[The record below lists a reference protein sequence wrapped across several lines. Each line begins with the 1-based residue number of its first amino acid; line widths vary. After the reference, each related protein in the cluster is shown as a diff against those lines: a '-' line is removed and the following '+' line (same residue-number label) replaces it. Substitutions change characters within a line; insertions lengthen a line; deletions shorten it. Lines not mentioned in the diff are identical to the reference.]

1 MRRAFTLIEVLVV
14 IAIVALLVSLALPAL
29 ASARESS
36 RQVVCQSNL
45 RSVYTIIRAY
55 ADTHKGFSP
64 ALGQPYAAPPNWALV
79 VQQSA
84 GLAGASGSEL
94 YAAGSVLSCPTSR
107 SLYQLPMTRCYAIN
121 ATGHA
126 GQPGDPDNFDTAA
139 RPAFLRLDLADRPWE
154 RPLMVDS
161 QQTPSQ
167 ADQPPSTRTWSVL
180 DFRQEAHR
188 TGRLAVLHAKGT
200 RFSVVYLDGHAG
212 TRGDVPDL
220 WHEPLP

>member
-1 MRRAFTLIEVLVV
+1 MRRGFTLIEVLVV

-36 RQVVCQSNL
+36 RSVVCQSNL
-45 RSVYTIIRAY
+45 RGIYAIVRAY
-55 ADTHKGFSP
+55 ADVNKGFSP

-84 GLAGASGSEL
+84 GLAGSSGSEL

-126 GQPGDPDNFDTAA
+126 GQPGDPDNYDTVA
-139 RPAFLRLDLADRPWE
+139 RPAFLRLDVADRPWE

-167 ADQPPSTRTWSVL
+167 AEQPPSTRTWSVL

-188 TGRLAVLHAKGT
+188 TGRLAILHAKNT
-200 RFSVVYLDGHAG
+200 RFNAVYLDGHAG
-212 TRGDVPDL
+212 VRGDIPDL
-220 WHEPLP
+220 WREPLP